1 MLSVG
6 WLAPKLPEFMAEN
19 QNIKVDLRALTGRP
33 ERPDPDVAIWVA
45 FGPYPAGLVSTPLFG
60 ETLMPV
66 SRPEVASQIKNP
78 DDLLNYVLIE
88 PSAHETTWAHVLGL
102 PVLPSATRVIKVES
116 TLLALELTANNGGI
130 ALARPPATDILV
142 RRLGLIPCLDGFS
155 IVGSEAYHILHYA
168 NPSLTRE
175 AEAFKKWLME
185 LH

>member
-1 MLSVG
+1 MPPAPTIPRITEERTAFSKAKRCLSPLKLCQYI
-6 WLAPKLPEFMAEN
+6 LAK
-19 QNIKVDLRALTGRP
+19 G
-33 ERPDPDVAIWVA
+33 
-45 FGPYPAGLVSTPLFG
+45 
-60 ETLMPV
+60 
-66 SRPEVASQIKNP
+66 
-78 DDLLNYVLIE
+78 
-88 PSAHETTWAHVLGL
+88 
-102 PVLPSATRVIKVES
+102 VIKVES
-116 TLLALELTANNGGI
+116 TLLALELAAYNGGI